1 MIRPTFAENTVPAKA
16 AEAPQKR
23 VQLFLHRPPAV
34 EEVFIFNPQSSYVI
48 APLEAVVSV

>member
-16 AEAPQKR
+16 AEAPPNKL
-23 VQLFLHRPPAV
+23 QLFLHRPPAV
-34 EEVFIFNPQSSYVI
+34 EEVFNFNHQSSYVI